1 MEPVKDA
8 EKVKRMFLQGQTT
21 LVDPES
27 KYKYSMVALC
37 PKDGKYAPVARIERS
52 GQALSKV
59 IFQCTSC
66 FSQFEV
72 NQDEIYLY

>member
-1 MEPVKDA
+1 MEPVRDA
-8 EKVKRMFLQGQTT
+8 EKVKRMFLQGETT

-27 KYKYSMVALC
+27 KYKYSMVARCL
-37 PKDGKYAPVARIERS
+37 KDGDYASVARIERS
-52 GQALSKV
+52 GGTLSRV

-72 NQDEIYLY
+72 SQDEIYVC

>member
-1 MEPVKDA
+1 MEPVRDA
-8 EKVKRMFLQGQTT
+8 EKVKMMFLQGQAT

-27 KYKYSMVALC
+27 KYKYSMVARC
-37 PKDGKYAPVARIERS
+37 PKDGSYASVARIERS
-52 GQALSKV
+52 GQSLSKF

-72 NQDEIYLY
+72 SQDEIYVR

>member
-1 MEPVKDA
+1 MEPVRDA
-8 EKVKRMFLQGQTT
+8 KKVKRMFLQGQTT

-27 KYKYSMVALC
+27 KYKYSMVARCL
-37 PKDGKYAPVARIERS
+37 KDGDYASVARIERS
-52 GQALSKV
+52 GGALSRV

-72 NQDEIYLY
+72 SQDEIYVC

>member
-1 MEPVKDA
+1 MEPVRDA

-27 KYKYSMVALC
+27 EYKYSMVARCL
-37 PKDGKYAPVARIERS
+37 KDGDYASVARIERS
-52 GQALSKV
+52 GGTLSRV
-59 IFQCTSC
+59 IFQCNSC

-72 NQDEIYLY
+72 SQDEIYVC

>member
-8 EKVKRMFLQGQTT
+8 KKMKRMFLEGETT

-27 KYKYSMVALC
+27 GYKYSMVARC
-37 PKDGKYAPVARIERS
+37 PKEGNYAPVARIERS
-52 GQALSKV
+52 GRALSRV

-72 NQDEIYLY
+72 SQDELYVC